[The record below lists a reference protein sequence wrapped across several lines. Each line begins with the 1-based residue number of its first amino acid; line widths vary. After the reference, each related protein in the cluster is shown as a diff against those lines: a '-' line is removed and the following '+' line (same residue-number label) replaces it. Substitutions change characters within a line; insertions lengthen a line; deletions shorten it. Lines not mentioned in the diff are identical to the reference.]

1 MVPPFKMGMSRRAHA
16 LRSQRRNPVLRY
28 ILPRHRRAAP
38 QRRSG
43 KHGRNR
49 RPKKRGKEMM
59 TLAERWMSCPLS
71 EPPSGVSFLWVLTSM
86 SMRYRDTHLASPT
99 ISKGKGLP
107 SRSHQEECFKLLSV
121 SLSHLNPDAEMRR
134 FFGGKVVTASRNE
147 PGSSPRARRQPTVQ
161 RSNLT
166 RPRPDWWPAK
176 LREGLTLRPLT
187 DSEAAARASIAPWNH
202 NGEKYWTV
210 EYSKR
215 YKGATLE
222 FMQTVLSG
230 GEPVPNQNDISI
242 LSVFPLRSWG
252 FL

>member
-1 MVPPFKMGMSRRAHA
+1 MH
-16 LRSQRRNPVLRY
+16 
-28 ILPRHRRAAP
+28 
-38 QRRSG
+38 
-43 KHGRNR
+43 
-49 RPKKRGKEMM
+49 
-59 TLAERWMSCPLS
+59 T
-71 EPPSGVSFLWVLTSM
+71 
-86 SMRYRDTHLASPT
+86 RYRGTHLASPA

-147 PGSSPRARRQPTVQ
+147 PGSSSRARRQPTVQ

-166 RPRPDWWPAK
+166 RPRSDWWPAK

-187 DSEAAARASIAPWNH
+187 DSEAAARASLAPWDH
-202 NGEKYWTV
+202 SGEKYWTV

-215 YKGATLE
+215 YKGATQE

-230 GEPVPNQNDISI
+230 GELFSVPNPNDILI

-252 FL
+252 FLCYLAARAVAC

>member
-1 MVPPFKMGMSRRAHA
+1 M
-16 LRSQRRNPVLRY
+16 
-28 ILPRHRRAAP
+28 IL
-38 QRRSG
+38 
-43 KHGRNR
+43 
-49 RPKKRGKEMM
+49 
-59 TLAERWMSCPLS
+59 TERWVSCPSS
-71 EPPSGVSFLWVLTSM
+71 EPRSVGAVFIWVLTSM
-86 SMRYRDTHLASPT
+86 HIRYRDTHLASPA

-147 PGSSPRARRQPTVQ
+147 PGSSSGARRQPTVQ

-166 RPRPDWWPAK
+166 RPRSDWWPAK

-187 DSEAAARASIAPWNH
+187 DSEAAAKASLAPWDH
-202 NGEKYWTV
+202 NEERYWTV

-215 YKGATLE
+215 YKGATFE

-230 GEPVPNQNDISI
+230 GELFSVPNRNDIPI
-242 LSVFPLRSWG
+242 LTVFPLRSCG
-252 FL
+252 FQCYLAERAVAC